1 MSTGKTGGYSM
12 KYNIKIY
19 NQDMKEQAR
28 LENAYDITYTMKLNE
43 LCTCSFK
50 LPKDDKKTA
59 YCQPFYFVEL
69 FDSGK
74 RVELFR
80 ILPQTVTTSNLSYVE
95 YQCEHVLATLMDDVM
110 FKYHQIGN
118 NGVYTDRVIRYV
130 LDHQE
135 VKRWKLGDCDFKRQF
150 EYKWENE
157 NLLASLFSI
166 PKPFVEKYKWTY
178 ETTGYPWTI
187 SLKKIDTKPKSD
199 IRYRKNL
206 VGIEKT
212 VDPTNIVTRLYA
224 LGFGEG
230 DNQLDI
236 SKLNNG
242 KCYIEKNVSK
252 YGLKSSILT
261 DRRFESA
268 ETLLAY
274 AQSMLNELCEPYISY
289 KVSTVDLSIVD
300 KNKYAAFKVGDT
312 VLIKDDDAEDD
323 KLFPIVSISKR
334 DVAGSP
340 YDISLEIANKKQ
352 DISGSISDLME
363 RARINDTYA
372 QGATNLMQMAFV
384 DNADRNYPAKFKF
397 YIPTEMARINKL
409 ILNYTLEPFRAY
421 SKATKGGGAKSD
433 TTSSGGGDYTT
444 TSTDGE
450 IYTSTGSGG
459 GDYTSTSEGG
469 GVYDTTH
476 GLDDVDG
483 GMTTVAVWGFDN
495 KTIGRTEPFWHTNKH
510 EHKIEI
516 GSHSHRVDIPDHTH
530 TIDVRGHSH
539 TVKIDPHVHSYTLPD
554 HTHEILYGMYQGS
567 SASSATLRIDG
578 QYVNITDKEVNIIPY
593 LSKDNGGRIQRGTWH
608 TVEIVPDG
616 LTRVNAS
623 LFIQLFTTSRGGGD
637 Y

>member
-1 MSTGKTGGYSM
+1 
-12 KYNIKIY
+12 
-19 NQDMKEQAR
+19 MKEQAR
-28 LENAYDITYTMKLNE
+28 LENAFDISYTMKLNE
-43 LCTCSFK
+43 LCVCSFK
-50 LPKDDKKTA
+50 LPKDDKKTG

-187 SLKKIDTKPKSD
+187 SLKKIETKPKSD

-236 SKLNNG
+236 SKLNGG

-274 AQSMLNELCEPYISY
+274 AKSMLNELCEPYISY
-289 KVSTVDLSIVD
+289 KVSTVDLAIVD
-300 KNKYAAFKVGDT
+300 KNKYAEFKVGDT

-340 YDISLEIANKKQ
+340 YDINLEIANKKQ

-384 DNADRNYPAKFKF
+384 DNADPKYPAKFKF
-397 YIPTEMARINKL
+397 YIPKEMARINKL

-421 SKATKGGGAKSD
+421 SKATKGGGNVSD
-433 TTSSGGGDYTT
+433 TTSSGGGDWTST
-444 TSTDGE
+444 SSGGGDWTSTDSGGGD
-450 IYTSTGSGG
+450 YTSTGSGG
-459 GDYTSTSEGG
+459 GGYTTSGVDRYIGG
-469 GVYDTTH
+469 GRGHNH
-476 GLDDVDG
+476 GIKNGAVLRDDQGHYMGEFQASGD
-483 GMTTVAVWGFDN
+483 
-495 KTIGRTEPFWHTNKH
+495 H
-510 EHKIEI
+510 EHTIDLPEH
-516 GSHSHRVDIPDHTH
+516 SHSVRIPDHRHDVRIPDHTH
-530 TIDVRGHSH
+530 SVRIPDHRHSF
-539 TVKIDPHVHSYTLPD
+539 TLPD

-593 LSKDNGGRIQRGTWH
+593 LSKDQGGRIQRGTWH